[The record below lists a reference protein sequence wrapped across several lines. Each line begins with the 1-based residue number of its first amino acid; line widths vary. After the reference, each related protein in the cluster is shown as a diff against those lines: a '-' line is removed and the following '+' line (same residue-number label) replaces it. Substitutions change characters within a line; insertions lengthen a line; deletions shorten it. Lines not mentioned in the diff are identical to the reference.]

1 MSFTLQFHPSSRLPE
16 HSDLSR
22 EAEDRLQADPCGNE
36 WTDASTAKTGA
47 ATSKTLRTASVPP
60 RGGDHDNPHQ
70 TEPSAPTRPHVG
82 TPLLRG
88 GSQANSTPSA
98 LLTGEMPAP
107 LAPPPSADCAS
118 LYGLLHHQR
127 PDRFVSSVF
136 WRVLFPHARFLGF
149 PIILLLPGICAPDL
163 VFLARV
169 GRVRTIAQYD
179 AEEAVLRRS
188 HRRSS
193 FLRGKLRLRV
203 SSRRVRHLVVAL
215 LAQAR

>member
-1 MSFTLQFHPSSRLPE
+1 MSFTLQFHHSSRHPE

-22 EAEDRLQADPCGNE
+22 EQEDRLPADPCGAE
-36 WTDASTAKTGA
+36 WTDAATAKTA
-47 ATSKTLRTASVPP
+47 ASTSKILRTASVPP
-60 RGGDHDNPHQ
+60 SGGDHDNPHQ
-70 TEPSAPTRPHVG
+70 PEPSMPPRPHGG
-82 TPLLRG
+82 TPLFRG

-98 LLTGEMPAP
+98 PLAGEVPAP

-127 PDRFVSSVF
+127 PDRFVASVF

-149 PIILLLPGICAPDL
+149 PILLLLPGIFAPDRA
-163 VFLARV
+163 FLARV
-169 GRVRTIAQYD
+169 GRVGTIAQYD
-179 AEEAVLRRS
+179 AEEAVFRRS
-188 HRRSS
+188 NCRSS
-193 FLRGKLRLRV
+193 FLRGNLRLRV